1 MKTVHLSGGM
11 LLIGLLV
18 ELLLEQNC
26 TKNPIT
32 NKNQIRGMNKYY
44 SNCLDVYLHF
54 LLVVEVI
61 KLNRILDLWMTLDAT
76 YCDVQLIYGL
86 AEIS

>member
-1 MKTVHLSGGM
+1 MTTPMKTVHLSWGM

-18 ELLLEQNC
+18 EQNC
-26 TKNPIT
+26 TKNPI
-32 NKNQIRGMNKYY
+32 KNQTRGMNKYY

-61 KLNRILDLWMTLDAT
+61 KLNQILDLLMAT
-76 YCDVQLIYGL
+76 YCDVQSIYGL
-86 AEIS
+86 T